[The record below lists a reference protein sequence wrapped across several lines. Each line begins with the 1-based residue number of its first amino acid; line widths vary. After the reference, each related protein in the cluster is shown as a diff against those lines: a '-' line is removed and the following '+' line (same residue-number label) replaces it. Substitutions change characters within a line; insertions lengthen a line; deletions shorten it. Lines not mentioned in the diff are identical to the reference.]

1 MHDPDLRGTEWDMA
15 RDKSAP
21 EGEGKKRRI
30 RTAVF
35 RSIMR
40 IGFLRHFYVRRL
52 LRFMEKSKAKKRKL
66 PPELFRLDQMLAR
79 LPPPKRAEALES
91 ALLAN
96 PDETPSREMR
106 RAAAR
111 QDRLRSDGRGYRTG
125 QNAERPRRRS

>member
-1 MHDPDLRGTEWDMA
+1 MA

-21 EGEGKKRRI
+21 EAEGKKRRI

-40 IGFLRHFYVRRL
+40 VGFLRHFYVRRL

-66 PPELFRLDQMLAR
+66 PPELFRLDQMLSR
-79 LPPPKRAEALES
+79 LPPPKRAEALET
-91 ALLAN
+91 ALLAS
-96 PDETPSREMR
+96 PDDTPSREMR

-111 QDRLRSDGRGYRTG
+111 QDRLRSDGRGYRQTT
-125 QNAERPRRRS
+125 ERPRRRS